1 MSRDVASFHE
11 LEKRVLARLKDR
23 GVAFEEFDLGY
34 FPENLKGTAVNVGVS
49 SSGFEQTANKTIKA
63 KAKIRILVAVKVLKA
78 GDETE
83 RRAKSLPL
91 CEAIIRELLLQ
102 DLGLSID
109 AIVPTALNYRTA
121 PEGFRE
127 GWIVWELLFE
137 TRFSFEKI
145 PDEETS
151 LNSIFV
157 EYFLQDPSDDNIA
170 DASDLIEVPQ

>member
-34 FPENLKGTAVNVGVS
+34 FPENLKGTAANIGVS
-49 SSGFEQTANKTIKA
+49 SSGFDQTANKTIKA

-109 AIVPTALNYRTA
+109 PIVPTALNYRTA

>member
-1 MSRDVASFHE
+1 MSRDAASFHE
-11 LEKRVLARLKDR
+11 IEKRTLARLRDR

-34 FPENLKGTAVNVGVS
+34 FPENLKGTAANIGVS
-49 SSGFEQTANKTIKA
+49 SSGFDQVSNKTIKA
-63 KAKIRILVAVKVLKA
+63 KAKLRILVAVKVLKA

-102 DLGLSID
+102 DLGLAID
-109 AIVPTALNYRTA
+109 PIYPVGMNYRTA

-137 TRFSFEKI
+137 TRFSIEKI
-145 PDEETS
+145 PDEEVS
-151 LNSIFV
+151 LNSIFI
-157 EYFLQDPSDDNIA
+157 EYFLQDPSDDQIPDAA
-170 DASDLIEVPQ
+170 DEIEVPQ